1 MAKATTMMKTI
12 ADAITGNGK
21 LDTERLKIENDQ
33 QLLEARKA
41 EDEAVKR
48 AHEAEGETAHVE
60 AAERV
65 ADAAYDQASAGSDEG
80 AIREARRSW
89 IGAQEASRGHVR
101 KVKALRAAAVEAR
114 HRREQTE
121 VEAER
126 RVAERI
132 RQAISENIRRTR
144 TLIEGPDGLASL
156 AQEREQ
162 LLGAA
167 DHLSPWGSPQAARIG
182 WRAGLGAAADE
193 LLGGRGSGVAGAH
206 TINASVLGS
215 GSPWDQFINRAR
227 DLGLAAE

>member
-1 MAKATTMMKTI
+1 MAKATMVQKI

-21 LDTERLKIENDQ
+21 LDLSMLRVENDEQ
-33 QLLEARKA
+33 VLAARRGEA
-41 EDEAVKR
+41 EATKR

-65 ADAAYDQASAGSDEG
+65 ADAAYDHASAGSEEG

-89 IGAQEASRGHVR
+89 IAAQEASRGHAR

-132 RQAISENIRRTR
+132 RQAIAANIRRTR
-144 TLIEGPDGLASL
+144 SLVEGPDGLASL

-167 DHLSPWGSPQAARIG
+167 DALSAWGSAQAQRIG

-193 LLGGRGSGVAGAH
+193 LLGGRGSGVVGPH
-206 TINASVLGS
+206 TINAAVLGN
-215 GSPWDQFINRAR
+215 GSPWDAFINRAR